1 MRRIVLDTETT
12 GLEPEQGHRIIE
24 IGCVEILDR
33 RITGNTWHRYLNPQR
48 EIDAEAI
55 EVHGLTNEE
64 LADKPLFAEIA
75 EELVTYL
82 EGAELVIHNA
92 PFDVGFLNHEL
103 KMLGASSI
111 GTIEDHCTVLD
122 TLLMARRKH
131 PAQRNTLDAL
141 CSRYE
146 VDNTHRVQHGAL
158 LDAQILAEVFLRMTG
173 GQVTLGLDAAS
184 GDGQGA
190 GGASARPCLADLPR
204 PPVLRASEAERAR
217 HDQYCENLRKAAG
230 GRCAWDPA
238 GSEAAP
244 PDLA

>member
-33 RITGNTWHRYLNPQR
+33 RISGNNWHRYLNPQR

-64 LADKPLFAEIA
+64 LADKPLFADVAA
-75 EELVTYL
+75 ELMEFLR
-82 EGAELVIHNA
+82 GAELVIHNA

-103 KMLGASSI
+103 QLMGGGL
-111 GTIEDHCTVLD
+111 GTIEQHCTVLD

-141 CSRYE
+141 CNRYE

-158 LDAQILAEVFLRMTG
+158 LDAQILAEVYLRMTG
-173 GQVTLGLDAAS
+173 GQVTLGLDADS
-184 GDGQGA
+184 GA
-190 GGASARPCLADLPR
+190 GGESGGVSRPSLADLPR
-204 PPVLRASEAERAR
+204 PPVVRASAAEQAAHAR
-217 HDQYCENLRKAAG
+217 YLEGLRKAAG
-230 GRCAWDPA
+230 GACAWDG
-238 GSEAAP
+238 GSS
-244 PDLA
+244 

>member
-33 RITGNTWHRYLNPQR
+33 RITGDTWHRYLNPER

-55 EVHGLTNEE
+55 EVHGLTMEE
-64 LADKPLFAEIA
+64 LADKPRFADVA
-75 EELVTYL
+75 GELIEYL
-82 EGAELVIHNA
+82 RGAELVIHNA
-92 PFDVGFLNHEL
+92 PFDVGFLDHEL
-103 KMLGASSI
+103 GLLGGDLGLI
-111 GTIEDHCTVLD
+111 RDHCTVVD
-122 TLLMARRKH
+122 TLVMARHKH

-173 GQVTLGLDAAS
+173 GQVALGLAGTEER
-184 GDGQGA
+184 GDGA
-190 GGASARPCLADLPR
+190 GGERARPSLADLPR
-204 PPVLRASEAERAR
+204 PPVPAASAAERAA
-217 HDQYCENLRKAAG
+217 HEAYLEGLRKAVG
-230 GRCAWDPA
+230 GECAWDRQH
-238 GSEAAP
+238 AP
-244 PDLA
+244 ECPD